1 MKPVL
6 ILGVGPAGL
15 MAAHA
20 CKLKG
25 VPFSIVGNGG
35 KSVIGGA
42 QFLHAAVPLLTSD
55 APDGFLTYHVA
66 GHESGYKEKVYG
78 DSDVPFV
85 SMGRVK
91 DDERVPIWSMQRAY
105 DLLWNDIA
113 GGGFSVTQ
121 ANVTPEWVISEIEAD
136 RWRYIVS
143 TIPRHQMCL
152 SVAGLIDG
160 PAHSFTS
167 QQIQISREC
176 MLNYS
181 GNMEESHIWYD
192 GTRNVSWYRTSNI
205 FGEGSTEWGMR
216 DLPYKTVAVRK
227 PISTTCQCFN
237 GKVMFTGRYGA
248 WRKGILIHQAF
259 ADTWRLID
267 R

>member
-42 QFLHAAVPLLTSD
+42 QFLHAAVPLLTD
-55 APDGFLTYHVA
+55 AEPEGTLTYHVT
-66 GHESGYKEKVYG
+66 GHESGYKTKVYG

-85 SMGRVK
+85 SMGRVTDGQK
-91 DDERVPIWSMQRAY
+91 VPIWSMQKNY
-105 DLLWNDIA
+105 DRLWDDIA
-113 GGGFSVTQ
+113 GGGFSVSP
-121 ANVTPEWVISEIEAD
+121 ADVTPEWLINEIEAD

-143 TIPRHQMCL
+143 TIPRPHVCL
-152 SVAGLIDG
+152 SVAGMVDG
-160 PAHSFTS
+160 PAHAFVS
-167 QQIQISREC
+167 QQIQIANEC
-176 MLNYS
+176 MLNFV
-181 GNMEESHIWYD
+181 GDDGESHIWYD
-192 GTRNVSWYRTSNI
+192 GTSNVSWYRTSVI

-216 DLPYKTVAVRK
+216 DLPYKTVTVRK

-259 ADTWRLID
+259 VDTWRLLD